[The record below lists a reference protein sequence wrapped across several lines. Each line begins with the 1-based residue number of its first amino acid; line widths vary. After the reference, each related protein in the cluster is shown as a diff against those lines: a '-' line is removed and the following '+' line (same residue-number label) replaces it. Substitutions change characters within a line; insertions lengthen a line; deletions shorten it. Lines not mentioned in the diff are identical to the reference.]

1 MNLLKLTQYKIKL
14 IFFTFLFSLLFRFC
28 LYYFQIFDT
37 WGLTGDSQ
45 EYIDIAKSIRDYGV
59 IGLNGEP
66 GMNRTPGY
74 PILIFFSFIFSEKI
88 GSIIFVQ
95 FFVDSITA
103 IMIIDIANK
112 TELPGKYKYILS
124 ILLVSCLYTTI
135 YSGMV
140 MTETLYSFLI
150 ITSFWLIYG
159 NNDKRKFLF
168 DLSYFKITTLSFVYA
183 SIILVRPVFSIVLFI
198 SFIFFFVFDVLNSNK
213 IKIIIISRYF
223 LITVLVLIFLS
234 PWVIRNLITFSKY
247 YEYPDNDIITPI
259 GFKSNYNMWKV
270 IYNKDYQK
278 FVKSYNEPFLIL
290 HPVEPPIIS
299 KKVYKGET
307 NDVND
312 AFFLLQKIP
321 NIMEGRSNYPLKYSD
336 EISNKFRMISE
347 KRYKEKPS
355 LYVTAPLSRV
365 IKILFAPRIS
375 SFYKNKSGF
384 NSGKKK
390 LLFYSIY
397 NSIYVLPAILFCIMG
412 VLFIKKY
419 RYNIIFLYSF
429 SLIVGH
435 LYVYTSWVPLTQSRY
450 LIPLFPILAL
460 LTVIYIYK
468 LFSYYQLYS
477 KRVK

>member
-1 MNLLKLTQYKIKL
+1 M
-14 IFFTFLFSLLFRFC
+14 
-28 LYYFQIFDT
+28 
-37 WGLTGDSQ
+37 
-45 EYIDIAKSIRDYGV
+45 
-59 IGLNGEP
+59 
-66 GMNRTPGY
+66 
-74 PILIFFSFIFSEKI
+74 
-88 GSIIFVQ
+88 
-95 FFVDSITA
+95 
-103 IMIIDIANK
+103 
-112 TELPGKYKYILS
+112 
-124 ILLVSCLYTTI
+124 
-135 YSGMV
+135 
-140 MTETLYSFLI
+140 
-150 ITSFWLIYG
+150 
-159 NNDKRKFLF
+159 
-168 DLSYFKITTLSFVYA
+168 
-183 SIILVRPVFSIVLFI
+183 
-198 SFIFFFVFDVLNSNK
+198 
-213 IKIIIISRYF
+213 
-223 LITVLVLIFLS
+223 IFLS